1 MFEKEKIILESRD
14 PQYTRKVICTK
25 CKKTIEYT
33 FDINIV
39 TTKMVYV
46 KCLFCQEVI
55 TPYSSFESNTNR
67 KKSDHNNKFDNNNKS
82 DSNNKSESDN
92 QNNKSD
98 SNTKSGFSD
107 AKNIMRNTINLEYYK
122 ILGIEKNATDAEIRK
137 AYRKMALK
145 YHPDKNLNDAT
156 ANEKFNKISEA
167 YQVLSNPSLRAVYDK
182 MGKSDENVAF
192 VDSAEFFKQQFCGD
206 KFSDFFTDNLFSK
219 KFFNDAKTKTEEEK
233 KIYEEELE
241 KQIDILSTKLK
252 DRLSIYTHAFP
263 FEEELLDKNIDLT
276 LFSDNAM
283 PIFNNIMKSEAEI
296 LKKENFGVEILHTI
310 GYVYKSKAKQA
321 LAQYDV
327 NAGTFYRKI
336 SGYTNMFTRS
346 IKDTTHMISEMAYS
360 FYMEGSF
367 NEFMGK
373 KLECTNEL
381 GFEVT
386 NKYMNGILRSY
397 KLLIEMEL
405 TQVCDKVLSDPTA
418 SPELKRRRV
427 DALLALGNLFSNIS
441 YNSSDQ
447 PQTQQNLLS
456 FLGIPYA
463 WIDYDGSVPQNA
475 ITTISNSLNKT
486 FLVARGSI
494 YNGIH
499 PGYADPQKG
508 KCYTSYG
515 GKEVVCKKFQILICD
530 PNQVEW
536 TTCTDPAHINGFP
549 VLGGYEKDQTPLYC
563 CKIMRGDVPYF
574 GKTSKKATC
583 AYYGLDGVENKVKE
597 FEVLTVK

>member
-1 MFEKEKIILESRD
+1 MYEKEKIILESRD

-25 CKKTIEYT
+25 CKKNIEYT
-33 FDINIV
+33 FDTNVV

-46 KCLFCQEVI
+46 KCLFCQEI
-55 TPYSSFESNTNR
+55 IRPYSVFESNY
-67 KKSDHNNKFDNNNKS
+67 KISDNNNNHKSENNNHKSDNSNHKS
-82 DSNNKSESDN
+82 DSNNN
-92 QNNKSD
+92 
-98 SNTKSGFSD
+98 KSGFSD

-122 ILGIEKNATDAEIRK
+122 ILGIEKNATDVEIRK

-156 ANEKFNKISEA
+156 ANERFNKISEA
-167 YQVLSNPSLRAVYDK
+167 YQVLSNPSLRAAYDK
-182 MGKSDENVAF
+182 MGKSNEDMTF

-206 KFSDFFTDNLFSK
+206 KFSDFFTDDLFSK
-219 KFFNDAKTKTEEEK
+219 KFFSDTKLKTEEDKKFYEK
-233 KIYEEELE
+233 ELG

-263 FEEELLDKNIDLT
+263 FEEELLDKNLDLKV
-276 LFSDNAM
+276 FSDNAM
-283 PIFNNIMKSEAEI
+283 SIFKNIMKSEAEI

-310 GYVYKSKAKQA
+310 GYVYKNKAKQA

-327 NAGTFYRKI
+327 NANTIYRKI

-346 IKDTTHMISEMAYS
+346 IKDTTHMITEMAYS

-381 GFEVT
+381 EFEMT

-405 TQVCDKVLSDPTA
+405 NQVCDKVLSDPAA

-427 DALLALGNLFSNIS
+427 DGLLAIGSIFSTIS

-486 FLVARGSI
+486 FLVARASI

-508 KCYTSYG
+508 KCYSSYG

-530 PNQVEW
+530 PHQVEW
-536 TTCTDPAHINGFP
+536 ISCTDPATITGFP

-563 CKIMRGDVPYF
+563 CKIMRDDVPYF

-583 AYYGLDGVENKVKE
+583 AYYGFDGVEIKVKE
-597 FEVLTVK
+597 FEVLTVKKD